1 MQHLER
7 TIKMNAQ
14 AFISHVHAFASLFS
28 TSQTHLSSKT
38 TKTSPCL
45 SPVGISGQRDTSR
58 GRRNALKKETYRNS
72 LRGIGLITREPVGF
86 LLDLVRFHQRSHH
99 FYLSILSLSL
109 SLCLNVAFGFL
120 FRVGCFF
127 SKTKVLPLF
136 PPSDKKNTDD
146 EKEQRKK
153 KKRKRDER
161 NEEKET
167 NKNSKNIERER
178 ERDHLII
185 NTMECYFFVPT
196 VRKIQTN
203 AQKLNIAHDST
214 SKCLHLLLLLPFIH
228 PLLDHVQPKQTL

>member
-1 MQHLER
+1 MRMNKIMPSAFAPRQGLRGIRNERKNRALEHVKEGHACMQHLER

-99 FYLSILSLSL
+99 FYLSLFSLSL
-109 SLCLNVAFGFL
+109 SKCGVRFL
-120 FRVGCFF
+120 FSGRVFF
-127 SKTKVLPLF
+127 LA
-136 PPSDKKNTDD
+136 
-146 EKEQRKK
+146 R
-153 KKRKRDER
+153 
-161 NEEKET
+161 
-167 NKNSKNIERER
+167 IE
-178 ERDHLII
+178 D
-185 NTMECYFFVPT
+185 V
-196 VRKIQTN
+196 
-203 AQKLNIAHDST
+203 
-214 SKCLHLLLLLPFIH
+214 
-228 PLLDHVQPKQTL
+228 

>member
-99 FYLSILSLSL
+99 FYLSTLSL

-127 SKTKVLPLF
+127 SKTVLPPFVLLLTKKIQTT
-136 PPSDKKNTDD
+136 KKNN
-146 EKEQRKK
+146 ERKK
-153 KKRKRDER
+153 KNEKERRRKRDKQKF
-161 NEEKET
+161 KEHR
-167 NKNSKNIERER
+167 ERER
-178 ERDHLII
+178 EGPPY
-185 NTMECYFFVPT
+185 NKYYGV
-196 VRKIQTN
+196 
-203 AQKLNIAHDST
+203 
-214 SKCLHLLLLLPFIH
+214 LLFC
-228 PLLDHVQPKQTL
+228 TYRT

>member
-99 FYLSILSLSL
+99 LYLSTLSLSL
-109 SLCLNVAFGFL
+109 SKCGVRFPFSGRVFFL
-120 FRVGCFF
+120 EDGPSSFC
-127 SKTKVLPLF
+127 

-153 KKRKRDER
+153 EKK
-161 NEEKET
+161 
-167 NKNSKNIERER
+167 
-178 ERDHLII
+178 
-185 NTMECYFFVPT
+185 
-196 VRKIQTN
+196 
-203 AQKLNIAHDST
+203 
-214 SKCLHLLLLLPFIH
+214 
-228 PLLDHVQPKQTL
+228 

>member
-99 FYLSILSLSL
+99 FYLSTLSLSL
-109 SLCLNVAFGFL
+109 SKCGVRFPFSGRVFFLECRRRSFL
-120 FRVGCFF
+120 FLSSF
-127 SKTKVLPLF
+127 
-136 PPSDKKNTDD
+136 
-146 EKEQRKK
+146 
-153 KKRKRDER
+153 
-161 NEEKET
+161 
-167 NKNSKNIERER
+167 
-178 ERDHLII
+178 
-185 NTMECYFFVPT
+185 
-196 VRKIQTN
+196 
-203 AQKLNIAHDST
+203 
-214 SKCLHLLLLLPFIH
+214 
-228 PLLDHVQPKQTL
+228 

>member
-14 AFISHVHAFASLFS
+14 TFISHVHAFASLFS

-99 FYLSILSLSL
+99 FYLSTLSL

-178 ERDHLII
+178 ERG
-185 NTMECYFFVPT
+185 T
-196 VRKIQTN
+196 
-203 AQKLNIAHDST
+203 
-214 SKCLHLLLLLPFIH
+214 
-228 PLLDHVQPKQTL
+228 TL

>member
-109 SLCLNVAFGFL
+109 SV
-120 FRVGCFF
+120 
-127 SKTKVLPLF
+127 
-136 PPSDKKNTDD
+136 
-146 EKEQRKK
+146 
-153 KKRKRDER
+153 
-161 NEEKET
+161 
-167 NKNSKNIERER
+167 
-178 ERDHLII
+178 
-185 NTMECYFFVPT
+185 
-196 VRKIQTN
+196 
-203 AQKLNIAHDST
+203 
-214 SKCLHLLLLLPFIH
+214 
-228 PLLDHVQPKQTL
+228 

>member
-14 AFISHVHAFASLFS
+14 AFISHVNAFASLFS

-99 FYLSILSLSL
+99 FYLSLFSL
-109 SLCLNVAFGFL
+109 SLCLNVAFGFF

-127 SKTKVLPLF
+127 SLESKT
-136 PPSDKKNTDD
+136 SDTQKKIQTTKKN
-146 EKEQRKK
+146 KK
-153 KKRKRDER
+153 KKRQTKIQRTTER
-161 NEEKET
+161 K
-167 NKNSKNIERER
+167 R
-178 ERDHLII
+178 ERDHRIK
-185 NTMECYFFVPT
+185 Y
-196 VRKIQTN
+196 
-203 AQKLNIAHDST
+203 
-214 SKCLHLLLLLPFIH
+214 
-228 PLLDHVQPKQTL
+228 